1 MTAPSI
7 LKQRMNAVVFI
18 TEERGWWVKGRL
30 RRDESVAVEM
40 CFDNPRLDDL
50 PFSEDVPLVYLG
62 LMDPARCRFEFQNGF
77 VAVQPVDP
85 QTHHDVMMI
94 LLHVTNYR
102 HQAVPFTRRLPDP
115 EAPEAE
121 RPTPPKRRRPRF
133 YRIPIHARK

>member
-1 MTAPSI
+1 MTPPSI
-7 LKQRMNAVVFI
+7 LKQRMASVIFI

-40 CFDNPRLDDL
+40 CFDNPRLDEL

-85 QTHHDVMMI
+85 QTNQDVMMI
-94 LLHVTNYR
+94 LLHVANYR
-102 HQAVPFTRRLPDP
+102 HQPVPFPRRLPDP
-115 EAPEAE
+115 EAPEVE
-121 RPTPPKRRRPRF
+121 RPTPPRRRRPRF
-133 YRIPIHARK
+133 YRMPIQARK